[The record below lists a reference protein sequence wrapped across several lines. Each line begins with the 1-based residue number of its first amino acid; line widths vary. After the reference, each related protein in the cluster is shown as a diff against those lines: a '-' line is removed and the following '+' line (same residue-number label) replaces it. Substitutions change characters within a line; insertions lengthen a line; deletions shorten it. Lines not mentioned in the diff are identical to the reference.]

1 MIIQIRVDDRLIHG
15 QVAILW
21 TKELNSKGLLDAND
35 RAASNPTISATL
47 KMACPSSQK
56 LLIKSVDDAIRI
68 AKDPRG
74 GSMRI
79 FALVDCVADALK
91 IVEACPEAV
100 GEVNVANVGR
110 FDNSDPAQQVN
121 LIKSVMLNPDE
132 LEACR
137 KLVATGVTVIHQV
150 TPTDR
155 KVSVED
161 LLKTL

>member
-21 TKELNSKGLLDAND
+21 SKELNSKGILAAND
-35 RAASNPTISATL
+35 RAASNPIISATL

-150 TPTDR
+150 TPSDR